1 MFHHNTHVSPN
12 GNTSLIDLA
21 LLSDTNDLNHCC
33 TIPPL
38 SNSDH
43 LGITISLKWIAN
55 TKHYSKF
62 RCVWL
67 YGNADFNKACHI
79 INATD
84 WNSIITDEINKSTE
98 HWTEKFLSIMEEC
111 IPRANI
117 KPRKYLPWIT
127 TNIIRHMRKRNN
139 TFRKAKRTQKSK
151 HLLKYKKLRNLHS
164 ASNKTFWK
172 TMKLLKK
179 NQVTIPSLQHD
190 NIEAKSDKE
199 KTDMLSNFFS
209 KCWNDMDPPLSDSV
223 ATDTLYGV
231 FPNNVTYDLEDLL
244 CTEEEVLHLLQGL
257 NVEKANG
264 SDNISSRMLKETAR
278 SIAPS
283 IAKLFN
289 QSITSGKFPN
299 LWKRARV
306 VTLVPTTL

>member
-1 MFHHNTHVSPN
+1 
-12 GNTSLIDLA
+12 
-21 LLSDTNDLNHCC
+21 
-33 TIPPL
+33 
-38 SNSDH
+38 
-43 LGITISLKWIAN
+43 
-55 TKHYSKF
+55 
-62 RCVWL
+62 
-67 YGNADFNKACHI
+67 
-79 INATD
+79 
-84 WNSIITDEINKSTE
+84 
-98 HWTEKFLSIMEEC
+98 
-111 IPRANI
+111 
-117 KPRKYLPWIT
+117 
-127 TNIIRHMRKRNN
+127 
-139 TFRKAKRTQKSK
+139 
-151 HLLKYKKLRNLHS
+151 
-164 ASNKTFWK
+164 
-172 TMKLLKK
+172 MKLLKK

-283 IAKLFN
+283 IAN
-289 QSITSGKFPN
+289 QSITSGQIYGKE
-299 LWKRARV
+299 LE
-306 VTLVPTTL
+306 